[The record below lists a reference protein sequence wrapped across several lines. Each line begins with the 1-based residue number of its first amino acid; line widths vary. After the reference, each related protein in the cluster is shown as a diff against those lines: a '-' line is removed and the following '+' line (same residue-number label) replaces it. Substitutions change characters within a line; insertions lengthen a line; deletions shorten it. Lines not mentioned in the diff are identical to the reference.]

1 MNESLFVQYIETFF
15 PKLQTII
22 TRVNEKRTKEEALPY
37 YHKNTSILRRVYSPD
52 NKWKTTQVNTQ
63 YVAADYVAMD
73 SPLPLKKRDTFRANS
88 GELPKQGIKRKRG
101 ETDIKQLQIMEL
113 QGNSPE
119 IVRALSNDAVF
130 CSTGI
135 DERNEYAFLK
145 GLYDGCVDVRDSE
158 STDGSIMRISY
169 NYLDSHIF
177 STDEKDVLTINDLKK
192 VINAAD
198 GDGNPITKIW
208 IDKTLYDALRQ
219 TDGAKELAA
228 TYRGLTYTSATK
240 LPVPIP
246 SLFDEAF
253 ADETGGI
260 TFEKVNRKVLTEANG
275 KRKYVKPFADEKGK
289 SKRVILCSNTML
301 GALVY
306 GRCAEADNRVE
317 GVQYQEIDGYKL
329 ISQYSKN
336 EPSLQEICSA
346 QSFSLPIIEDTEGVY
361 VLDLTG
367 SQSVDEDAESTDTSD
382 AYVTVFG
389 NTYTKPEFIAVLQNY
404 TTISDTATDAEVI
417 EAVNQLNKSEQSDV
431 KLLAK
436 SYIKS

>member
-1 MNESLFVQYIETFF
+1 MNESLFAQYIETFY
-15 PKLQTII
+15 PKLQTIV

-73 SPLPLKKRDTFRANS
+73 SPLPLKKRDTFKSNS

-113 QGNSPE
+113 QNNAPE
-119 IVRALSNDAVF
+119 IVRVLTNDAVF

-145 GLYDGCVDVRDSE
+145 GLYDGCVDVQDAE
-158 STDGSIMRISY
+158 GSDNTIMRVSY

-177 STDEKDVLTINDLKK
+177 SVSEKGVLTIDDIRN
-192 VINAAD
+192 VIESAD
-198 GDGNPITKIW
+198 EDGNPIDKIW
-208 IDKTLYDALRQ
+208 IDKSVYDALRQ

-228 TYRGLTYTSATK
+228 NYRGLTYTSATK

-253 ADETGGI
+253 ADEFGGI
-260 TFEKVNRKVLTEANG
+260 SFEKVNRKVLMETNG
-275 KRKYVKPFADEKGK
+275 TRKYVKPFGKEK
-289 SKRVILCSNTML
+289 VIFCSNTML

-317 GVQYQEIDGYKL
+317 GVQYQEVDSYKL

-346 QSFSLPIIEDTEGVY
+346 QSFSLPVIEDTEGIY

-367 SQSVDEDAESTDTSD
+367 AQAVDETAETADTAD
-382 AYVTVFG
+382 AYVTVLG
-389 NTYTKPEFIAVLQNY
+389 NKYKKAEFIALLQNY
-404 TTISDTATDAEVI
+404 TTIASGATDKQVVA
-417 EAVNQLNKSEQSDV
+417 AVNKLTKEEQEDL
-431 KLLAK
+431 KTLAK
-436 SYIKS
+436 SYIAS

>member
-1 MNESLFVQYIETFF
+1 MNESLFAQYIETFY
-15 PKLQTII
+15 PKLQTIV
-22 TRVNEKRTKEEALPY
+22 TKVNEKRTKEEALPY

-73 SPLPLKKRDTFRANS
+73 SPLPLMKRDTFKSNS

-113 QGNSPE
+113 QGNAPE
-119 IVRALSNDAVF
+119 IVRVLTNDAVF

-145 GLYDGCVDVRDSE
+145 GLYDGCVDVQDAE
-158 STDGSIMRISY
+158 GSNNTIMRVSY

-177 STDEKDVLTINDLKK
+177 GVSERGVLTIDDIRN
-192 VINAAD
+192 VIESAD
-198 GDGNPITKIW
+198 EDGNPIDKIW
-208 IDKTLYDALRQ
+208 IDKSVYDALRQ

-228 TYRGLTYTSATK
+228 NYRGLTYTSATK

-253 ADETGGI
+253 ADEFGGI
-260 TFEKVNRKVLTEANG
+260 SFEKVNRKVLMEKNG
-275 KRKYVKPFADEKGK
+275 TRKYVKPFGK
-289 SKRVILCSNTML
+289 ERVIFCSNTML

-306 GRCAEADNRVE
+306 GRCAEADNHVE
-317 GVQYQEIDGYKL
+317 GVQYQEVDGYKL

-346 QSFSLPIIEDTEGVY
+346 QSFSLPVIEDTEGIY
-361 VLDLTG
+361 VLSLTET
-367 SQSVDEDAESTDTSD
+367 QAVDETAETADTSD
-382 AYVTVFG
+382 EYVTVLG
-389 NTYTKPEFIAVLQNY
+389 NKYQKAKFIMVLQNY
-404 TTISDTATDAEVI
+404 TTIADGATDKEVVA
-417 EAVNQLNKSEQSDV
+417 AVNKLTKAEQTDL
-431 KLLAK
+431 KTLTK
-436 SYIKS
+436 SYIAS

>member
-1 MNESLFVQYIETFF
+1 MNESLFAQYIETFY
-15 PKLQTII
+15 PKLQTIV
-22 TRVNEKRTKEEALPY
+22 TKVNEKRTKEEALPY

-73 SPLPLKKRDTFRANS
+73 SPLPLKKRDTFKSNS

-113 QGNSPE
+113 QNNAPE
-119 IVRALSNDAVF
+119 IVRVLTNDAVF

-145 GLYDGCVDVRDSE
+145 GLYDGCVDVQDAE
-158 STDGSIMRISY
+158 GSDNTIMRVSY

-177 STDEKDVLTINDLKK
+177 SVSEKGVLTIDDIRN
-192 VINAAD
+192 VIESAD
-198 GDGNPITKIW
+198 EDGNPIDKIW
-208 IDKTLYDALRQ
+208 IDKSVYDALRQ

-228 TYRGLTYTSATK
+228 NYRGLTYTSATK

-253 ADETGGI
+253 ADEFGGI
-260 TFEKVNRKVLTEANG
+260 SFEKVNRKVLMETNG
-275 KRKYVKPFADEKGK
+275 TRKYVKPFGKEK
-289 SKRVILCSNTML
+289 VIFCSNTML

-317 GVQYQEIDGYKL
+317 GVQYQEVDSYKL

-346 QSFSLPIIEDTEGVY
+346 QSFSLPVIEDTEGIY

-367 SQSVDEDAESTDTSD
+367 AQAVDETAETADTAD
-382 AYVTVFG
+382 AYVTVLG
-389 NTYTKPEFIAVLQNY
+389 NKYKKAEFIALLQNY
-404 TTISDTATDAEVI
+404 TTIASGATDKQVVA
-417 EAVNQLNKSEQSDV
+417 AVNKLTKEEQEDL
-431 KLLAK
+431 KTLAK
-436 SYIKS
+436 SYIAS

>member
-1 MNESLFVQYIETFF
+1 MNESLFAQYIETFY
-15 PKLQTII
+15 PKLQTIV
-22 TRVNEKRTKEEALPY
+22 TKVNEKRNKEDALPY

-73 SPLPLKKRDTFRANS
+73 SPLPLKKRDTFKSNS

-113 QGNSPE
+113 QGNAPE
-119 IVRALSNDAVF
+119 IVRVLTNDAVF

-145 GLYDGCVDVRDSE
+145 GLYDGCVDVQDAE
-158 STDGSIMRISY
+158 GSDNTIMRVSY

-177 STDEKDVLTINDLKK
+177 SVSEKGVLTIDDIRN
-192 VINAAD
+192 VIESAD
-198 GDGNPITKIW
+198 EDGNPIDKIW
-208 IDKTLYDALRQ
+208 IDKALYDALRQ

-228 TYRGLTYTSATK
+228 NYRGLTYTSTTK

-253 ADETGGI
+253 ADEFGGI
-260 TFEKVNRKVLTEANG
+260 SFEKVNRKVLMEANG
-275 KRKYVKPFADEKGK
+275 TRKYVKPFGK
-289 SKRVILCSNTML
+289 ERVIFCSNTML

-317 GVQYQEIDGYKL
+317 GVQYQEVDSYKL

-346 QSFSLPIIEDTEGVY
+346 QSFSLPVIEDTEGIY

-367 SQSVDEDAESTDTSD
+367 AQTVDETAETADTAD
-382 AYVTVFG
+382 AYVTVLG
-389 NTYTKPEFIAVLQNY
+389 NKYKKAEFIALLQNY
-404 TTISDTATDAEVI
+404 TTIASGATDKQVVA
-417 EAVNQLNKSEQSDV
+417 AVNKLTKEEQEDL
-431 KLLAK
+431 KTLAK
-436 SYIKS
+436 SYIAS